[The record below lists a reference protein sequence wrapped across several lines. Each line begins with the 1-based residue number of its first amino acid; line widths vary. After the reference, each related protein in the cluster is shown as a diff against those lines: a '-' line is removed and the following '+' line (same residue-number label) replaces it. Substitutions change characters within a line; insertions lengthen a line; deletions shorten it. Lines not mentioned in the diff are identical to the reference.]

1 MLLLKT
7 LTPSVRN
14 DCFEVWAIQPVPTSQ
29 PCSEWEMFQV
39 WYVSD
44 FSDLP
49 YQWFVTHS
57 VECLVNAAYM
67 CAWERWGREREMER
81 NGENCGTICIGSVP
95 PMCTCTGHK
104 RSAVCPALSP
114 SIPFL
119 TQGPLLTTLAASKP
133 SQFSQQCWGYKPAWA
148 HLDLHT
154 KSELRSLRL
163 CGKHSHSHLFGLKI
177 TAST

>member
-1 MLLLKT
+1 MLLWKT

-14 DCFEVWAIQPVPTSQ
+14 NCFEVWAIQPVPTSQ

-44 FSDLP
+44 FRDLP

-57 VECLVNAAYM
+57 VECLVNAAYT
-67 CAWERWGREREMER
+67 CAWERWGKGEGDREEW
-81 NGENCGTICIGSVP
+81 GELWYHLIGSVP
-95 PMCTCTGHK
+95 PMSTCTGHK

-119 TQGPLLTTLAASKP
+119 TQGPLLTTLASSKP
-133 SQFSQQCWGYKPAWA
+133 SQFSQQCWGYKSAWA